1 MCKKSIK
8 FTQRIRMRKLF
19 MFVVA
24 CAMGVA
30 FLGCGTPP
38 VYNVN
43 NNAIAVPADKKASM
57 SEVEKAI
64 IRAGGGLGWIVKKEK
79 EGLLKATLVLRTHTA
94 VVAITYNTQEYS
106 INYVSSINLDYN
118 AEANTIHS
126 NYNGWIQNLN
136 KAIQVQLS
144 LL

>member
-1 MCKKSIK
+1 
-8 FTQRIRMRKLF
+8 MRKLL

-57 SEVEKAI
+57 TDVEKAI

-106 INYVSSINLDYN
+106 IHYESSINLNYN
-118 AEANTIHS
+118 AEDNTIHS

-136 KAIQVQLS
+136 KAIQVQLN
-144 LL
+144 LI

>member
-1 MCKKSIK
+1 MAMKKLLMLTIA
-8 FTQRIRMRKLF
+8 
-19 MFVVA
+19 FVLSVT
-24 CAMGVA
+24 

-43 NNAIAVPADKKASM
+43 NNAIAVAADKKASM
-57 SEVEKAI
+57 SDVEKAI
-64 IRAGGGLGWIVKKEK
+64 IRAGGGLGWIIKKEK
-79 EGLLKATLVLRTHTA
+79 EGLLKGTLVLRTHTA

-106 INYVSSINLDYN
+106 INYESSINLDYN
-118 AEANTIHS
+118 AENNTIHS

>member
-1 MCKKSIK
+1 
-8 FTQRIRMRKLF
+8 MRKLV
-19 MFVVA
+19 ML
-24 CAMGVA
+24 AMA
-30 FLGCGTPP
+30 FALSIAFFGCGTPP

-43 NNAIAVPADKKASM
+43 NNAVVVAADKKATM
-57 SEVEKAI
+57 ADVEKAI
-64 IRAGGGLGWIVKKEK
+64 MRAAGGLGWIIKKEK
-79 EGLLKATLVLRTHTA
+79 DGLLKGTLILRTHTA

-106 INYVSSINLDYN
+106 INYESSVNLDYN

-136 KAIQVQLS
+136 KAIQVQLN